1 MKYKVVLW
9 QEEKKIFKPTLER
22 IAMAQIQ
29 VRHLRSQILAMSV
42 ATMLALYT
50 IGVTIPALAPV
61 SAYATNYDNKNDKHY
76 DNKND
81 KHYDNKN
88 DKHYDDKNDKHYD
101 NKNDKHYDNKN
112 DKHYDNKNDKHY
124 DNKNDKHY
132 DDTNNYK
139 SSFLSYVEQCF
150 PNSGNYGELFSDDV
164 QECIYDVM
172 AAYFNN
178 DNYNDN
184 NNDSSG
190 STTSGG
196 NDESNTNDDES
207 ILSSQT

>member
-76 DNKND
+76 DN
-81 KHYDNKN
+81 
-88 DKHYDDKNDKHYD
+88 KNDKHYD

-207 ILSSQT
+207 NTNDDESNTNDDESILSSQT

>member
-9 QEEKKIFKPTLER
+9 KEEKKIFKYTSQRMP
-22 IAMAQIQ
+22 MAQIQ

-61 SAYATNYDNKNDKHY
+61 SAYATNYDDKNNKH
-76 DNKND
+76 
-81 KHYDNKN
+81 H
-88 DKHYDDKNDKHYD
+88 DDKNNKHHDDKN
-101 NKNDKHYDNKN
+101 NKYH
-112 DKHYDNKNDKHY
+112 
-124 DNKNDKHY
+124 

-139 SSFLSYVEQCF
+139 SAFLSDVEQCF

-164 QECIYDVM
+164 QQCIYNVM

-178 DNYNDN
+178 DNNNDN
-184 NNDSSG
+184 NNESSG
-190 STTSGG
+190 STTNGG
-196 NDESNTNDDES
+196 NNESDSNDNES
-207 ILSSQT
+207 IPSSQT

>member
-29 VRHLRSQILAMSV
+29 VRNLRSQILAMSV

-61 SAYATNYDNKNDKHY
+61 SAYATN
-76 DNKND
+76 
-81 KHYDNKN
+81 
-88 DKHYDDKNDKHYD
+88 
-101 NKNDKHYDNKN
+101 YDNKN

-207 ILSSQT
+207 NTNDDESILSSQT